1 MKVLTDPKAVLLKLK
16 NPERVTA
23 AIETARTFEYKGKT
37 LTAVPHTLDNVQFLN
52 AMGINAPSPIKFHYD
67 WAGKFKPFDHQVATA
82 DFLTRHRKAL
92 VLNDIGTGKTNSAL
106 WAADYLMEIGEV
118 KRCLIISPLSTLQR
132 VWGDAIFTSLY
143 NRTFAVLHGTAQR
156 RKKLLAQGT
165 DFCIINH
172 DGFGIIAKEAKD
184 QFDLVIVDE
193 AAVLRNPSTQ
203 KFKVFR
209 KWVEDHNDLYLWL
222 MTGTPT
228 PNEPTDAWALAKLI
242 DSPYLSK
249 TYTGFKNM
257 VMQKVAQWT
266 WVPRPESVSIVNQV
280 LQPAV
285 RYKRDD
291 CFDLPD
297 TIVQTRDVGLTKD
310 QQKHYTDMVKNLTI
324 ELQGEDITAVNEAV
338 KIQKLIQIACG
349 VAYDESGK
357 PVELDCKPRVKLVEE
372 VIEESGEKTIVFVPL
387 TGTLHMLE
395 RELSKRWSVGVVN
408 GEVPSHKR
416 NTIFNDFQHS
426 KDPRV
431 LIAHPGTMSHG
442 LTLTSAS
449 TIIWYGPI
457 TSNEQYVQANGR
469 IERYG
474 KKSVSN
480 VVHIVSTDLEE
491 KMYSRLANKQKLQG
505 LLLDLIKNQ

>member
-1 MKVLTDPKAVLLKLK
+1 MKVLTNPRALVLKLK
-16 NPERVTA
+16 KPERITECVA
-23 AIETARTFEYKGKT
+23 QARTMTHKGKQ
-37 LTAVPHTLDNVQFLN
+37 LVVLPHTVPNVQTLN
-52 AMGINAPSPIKFHYD
+52 QLGIKAPSPISYHYK
-67 WAGKFKPFDHQVATA
+67 WAGRYKPFAHQQKTA
-82 DFLTRHRKAL
+82 DFLTRYRRAI

-106 WAADYLMEIGEV
+106 WAADYLMQVGEV

-143 NRTFAVLHGTAQR
+143 NRTFAVLHGSAAR
-156 RKKLLAQGT
+156 RKKLLHQNA

-172 DGFGIIAKEAKD
+172 DGFGIIAEEAKD
-184 QFDLVIVDE
+184 MFDLVIVDE

-203 KFKVFR
+203 KFKKFHR
-209 KWVEDHNDLYLWL
+209 WVNQHPDIYLWL

-242 DSPYLSK
+242 DSPNLTK
-249 TYTGFKNM
+249 TYTGFKNL
-257 VMQKVAQWT
+257 VMTKVAQWT
-266 WVPRPESVSIVNQV
+266 WVPRPESVEIVNHV

-285 RYKRDD
+285 RFKRED

-297 TIVQTRDVGLTKD
+297 TIVQTRQAGLTAD
-310 QQKHYTDMVKNLTI
+310 QQKHFKEMLKHLTI

-338 KIQKLIQIACG
+338 KIQKLIQIVCG
-349 VAYDESGK
+349 VAYDDAGRYL
-357 PVELDCKPRVKLVEE
+357 ELDCKPRVKLVEE
-372 VIEESGEKTIVFVPL
+372 VIEESGEKVIVFVPL

-408 GEVPSHKR
+408 GQVSNNKR
-416 NTIFNDFQHS
+416 NQIFSDFQDR
-426 KDPRV
+426 KDPHV

-480 VVHIVSTDLEE
+480 LVHIVSTDLEE
-491 KMYSRLANKQKLQG
+491 RMYKRLANKQKLQG
-505 LLLDLIKNQ
+505 LLLDIIKQG